1 VLRDHDPAKNLSFPQ
16 LVEWISQTVSLPY
29 QADLSTDFG
38 QPRVTVYN
46 GNHFFIDLLF
56 WADGT
61 TSIHQH
67 GFSGAFQVVEGSSLQ
82 STYSFRC
89 DRKVAAH
96 LLLGELRFLAAEYL
110 PKGSIR
116 SIHSGKGLIHS
127 VFHLER
133 PSLTIVIRTARDV
146 ENQPQYAYCKPHVAY
161 DPFYQDPCSVRRL
174 QLLDTL
180 LETRYPQVGAVAC
193 HMIRESDLFTA
204 YEVLRRVYFWFPS
217 HTEEFSETVREAR
230 VRYDTD
236 VDLLL
241 ILQRKKELAVRDCLA
256 MLRARS

>member
-1 VLRDHDPAKNLSFPQ
+1 MNIFWEMGTQVELAWRAQNYHEDVFDSIAEEILRTHDPAKKLSFTE
-16 LVEWISQTVSLPY
+16 LVEWITQTVGLPH
-29 QADLSTDFG
+29 QSDMSTEFG

-46 GNHFFIDLLF
+46 GSRFYIDVLF

-96 LLLGELRFLAAEYL
+96 FLLGELTFVAAEYL
-110 PKGSIR
+110 SRGDIRPIR
-116 SIHSGKGLIHS
+116 SGKRLIHS

-133 PSLTIVIRTARDV
+133 PSVTIVVRTARDV
-146 ENQPQYAYCKPHVAY
+146 ENQPQYSYCKPHVAY
-161 DPFYQDPCSVRRL
+161 DPFYQDPSSVRRL

-180 LETRYPQVGAVAC
+180 LETRYSQVGKVAC
-193 HMIRESDLFTA
+193 RMIREADIFTA
-204 YEVLRRVYFWFPS
+204 YEKQRRV
-217 HTEEFSETVREAR
+217 
-230 VRYDTD
+230 
-236 VDLLL
+236 
-241 ILQRKKELAVRDCLA
+241 
-256 MLRARS
+256 